1 MLVLW
6 WRRIIRVVPASLRD
20 HDDKPP
26 RARRRKTVAHQNNTV
41 RAGII
46 ALYNIFLIELKNER
60 SKTSERLSQSRKW
73 DLCGYLDR
81 SIWCHSRVHCT
92 CASERASVS
101 AVAAASRGPR
111 SPHDKI
117 R

>member
-1 MLVLW
+1 LW

-26 RARRRKTVAHQNNTV
+26 RARRRKRVAHQNNTV

-46 ALYNIFLIELKNER
+46 ALYNIFLIELKEER
-60 SKTSERLSQSRKW
+60 SKTSERRRKVGSGTFVGILT
-73 DLCGYLDR
+73 DPFGVIVEC
-81 SIWCHSRVHCT
+81 IVHVPV
-92 CASERASVS
+92 SERVS
-101 AVAAASRGPR
+101 QPLRLRRVDPD
-111 SPHDKI
+111 HCMI